1 MLNRARYDTPCDH
14 EMTLH
19 SPNLTPAINEL
30 GGVRDSDSCAS
41 PASNQVLLKR
51 RRRRR
56 LDLKS
61 LDGTLRE
68 SGRLYRE
75 LAEGRI
81 SMAECEV
88 RSRALKRHAEI
99 LGSVR
104 QAQQLEDLQR
114 KLAELQGGSSVP
126 PLLQH
131 ATRVTP
137 EWLRDDPTEERSL

>member
-1 MLNRARYDTPCDH
+1 MLNPTLIETLNLRAMAPETSNAAP
-14 EMTLH
+14 T
-19 SPNLTPAINEL
+19 INEL
-30 GGVRDSDSCAS
+30 DRVRDSDSCAS

-99 LGSVR
+99 LGSVK
-104 QAQQLEDLQR
+104 QAQQLEDLQQ
-114 KLAELQGGSSVP
+114 KLSELQGAAVRPMIERS
-126 PLLQH
+126 
-131 ATRVTP
+131 TP
-137 EWLRDDPTEERSL
+137 EWAREDAQ